1 MAEALG
7 QDEAGDRMAALELY
21 NKVLSSLSLGLGQVK
36 RGDTGMADLL
46 RKMEKCVCVCMWH
59 TCTYMYIH
67 VYVQV
72 LLNSFGTS

>member
-7 QDEAGDRMAALELY
+7 KDEAGDRMAALELY

-36 RGDTGMADLL
+36 RGDTGMADLM
-46 RKMEKCVCVCMWH
+46 RKMEKCVCVCV
-59 TCTYMYIH
+59 CVCACGI
-67 VYVQV
+67 YVQV